1 MGALILP
8 ATHAALTEKLRFL
21 QNAIG
26 AVPSAFDCWLA
37 QRGAKTLH
45 LRMKQHGTNALA
57 VARALENA
65 EGVEEVIYPG
75 LPGKTAYSKAKYELA
90 WRMLSPH
97 ARRFIG
103 ASEGDLPPAAGFP
116 FSGMISLRI
125 RGGQEAG
132 DRFLTTTR
140 LFTLAESL
148 GGVESLAEH
157 PAQMTHGSIP
167 AEDRELL
174 GIGDNFVRLS
184 VGVEGEDLVDDVLQ
198 AVRAATGTSS
208 QTFPIRNVDNDTQF
222 VHFFLL
228 HFSISLCQII
238 KLHRYE
244 RGCVAFPGRFSIA
257 FPCCS

>member
-1 MGALILP
+1 
-8 ATHAALTEKLRFL
+8 
-21 QNAIG
+21 
-26 AVPSAFDCWLA
+26 
-37 QRGAKTLH
+37 
-45 LRMKQHGTNALA
+45 LA

-103 ASEGDLPPAAGFP
+103 ASEGDLPPADGFP

-125 RGGQEAG
+125 RGGQEAA

-140 LFTLAESL
+140 LFMLAESL

-174 GIGDNFVRLS
+174 GIGDNFVRLN
-184 VGVEGEDLVDDVLQ
+184 VCVEVEEDLVDDVLQ
-198 AVRAATGTSS
+198 AVRAATG
-208 QTFPIRNVDNDTQF
+208 FPIRNVDNDTQF

-244 RGCVAFPGRFSIA
+244 VLFYQVLEIERSYNKGRILFLSC
-257 FPCCS
+257 FLL